1 MGMNKH
7 LLRNG
12 CAKVTARGII
22 FKGARFTCP
31 RAIRDQWFEKAAF
44 EKEWRVR
51 IVYTLHKEL
60 SAIYIVEDNGDLE
73 KCNRIYDTRTHSDVK
88 LQLYFQ
94 SIHKLKALRKMQN
107 NDAYNINRDKQRWED
122 GRIN

>member
-1 MGMNKH
+1 MEMKKH

-22 FKGARFTCP
+22 FKGARYTCP
-31 RAIRDQWFEKAAF
+31 RAVRDQWFEKAAF

-51 IVYTLHKEL
+51 ILYTLQKEL

-73 KCNRIYDTRTHSDVK
+73 KCNRIYDTRRPSDVK

-94 SIHKLKALRKMQN
+94 SIQKLKALRKMQN
-107 NDAYNINRDKQRWED
+107 NNAYNINRDKQRWED

>member
-73 KCNRIYDTRTHSDVK
+73 KCNRIDDSRTPSDVK

-94 SIHKLKALRKMQN
+94 SIQKLKALRKMQN
-107 NDAYNINRDKQRWED
+107 NEAYRINRDKQRWED